1 MSTSIKTL
9 LALGLFTIVAACSQQ
24 EEAVVVE
31 EPVFEEAPT
40 TKF

>member
-1 MSTSIKTL
+1 MSTSIKAI
-9 LALGLFTIVAACSQQ
+9 LALGLFTVVAACSQQ

-31 EPVFEEAPT
+31 EPVFEEPAS